1 MGRSQNPNNDKYF
14 SRFRHYVAY
23 FSNYAIVYKDLTA
36 MPPFFS
42 NVVAKLIGITEKGVE
57 YNLNK
62 LQKDKKLTR
71 LGAKKDGQWKILD
84 NESLHE

>member
-14 SRFRHYVAY
+14 DKFRRYVAY

-36 MPPFFS
+36 MPPFL
-42 NVVAKLIGITEKGVE
+42 ATQLQHLIGITEKGVE
-57 YNLNK
+57 YHLNK